1 MQSRIGST
9 SSGRVSSVNIRGQT
23 PKSSPFCPRSSSKL
37 AQSIIKDHMVSHYK
51 RVYSAKAA
59 VDSSVPK
66 SMILNVK
73 YNDRLRQERLKKG
86 LRPQSAHSSSQRNS
100 RASCST
106 AQSHYSSR
114 SSVVSTP
121 RLNTSF
127 NVKDIVYI
135 SHNTSS
141 QHLNRPATHS
151 KYHSPEASLN
161 RKHSASSLTEQS
173 TYKTFQDPRQKT
185 YSGDLMKKHSQYF
198 TQPKPFAPATLKS
211 EKSSFLSKYRYYR
224 APQRSLALNSI
235 RAMKQGETDPER
247 TKMMEDTHTYYDFT
261 QEFNTG
267 HERSEDE
274 PCTARFSSSGKRV
287 KMRGHSR
294 FFDSSFRAPDTA
306 AESYMMT
313 SVSAEEEELRYL
325 EFISAVTD
333 DILSRGSISDS
344 VLDRVMT
351 RHIEVNRD
359 QLSVGKMRHLLD
371 VLRKELQDPYVS
383 PSLNSDVE
391 VENGLSDSLLRPLQS
406 QEFKPTKDDSV
417 YFTEEYCD
425 SQNGGTFLNS
435 SKETFSP
442 QASSLTDEHGQ
453 TEDETS
459 ECVAKSEN
467 GLMSEG
473 IKEDTQLDD
482 SASEESSQGHS
493 AGSDED
499 SSQNDS
505 VANEEDSQDGDLKV
519 NDDENEGSG
528 PGNASGK
535 NEDDDQECTSA
546 SREESVHQEED
557 DPEDH
562 SQELEDLDRTFSESL
577 QVTSNKQCDGPDVA
591 VEQTTDTLASL
602 SDDDF

>member
-23 PKSSPFCPRSSSKL
+23 PKSNPFCPRSSSKV

-59 VDSSVPK
+59 VDNSVPK
-66 SMILNVK
+66 SMMLNVK

-86 LRPQSAHSSSQRNS
+86 LRSQSSHSSSQRNS

-141 QHLNRPATHS
+141 QHLHRPTTSLKH
-151 KYHSPEASLN
+151 HSPEASLT
-161 RKHSASSLTEQS
+161 RKHSACSLTEQS
-173 TYKTFQDPRQKT
+173 TYKSFQDPRQKT
-185 YSGDLMKKHSQYF
+185 YGGDLIKKHSQYF
-198 TQPKPFAPATLKS
+198 TQPKPFAPSTLKS

-224 APQRSLALNSI
+224 APQRSLAFNSI
-235 RAMKQGETDPER
+235 RAMKQGEEDPES
-247 TKMMEDTHTYYDFT
+247 TKMMEDIQTYYDFT
-261 QEFNTG
+261 QEFNVG

-274 PCTARFSSSGKRV
+274 PCTARFSGKRV
-287 KMRGHSR
+287 KMRGHAQL
-294 FFDSSFRAPDTA
+294 FDSSFRASETTG
-306 AESYMMT
+306 ESYMM

-333 DILSRGSISDS
+333 DILSRGSTSDR

-351 RHIEVNRD
+351 RHIEMNRD

-371 VLRKELQDPYVS
+371 ILRKELQDPYVS
-383 PSLNSDVE
+383 TSFNSE
-391 VENGLSDSLLRPLQS
+391 IESGLSESLLRPLES
-406 QEFKPTKDDSV
+406 QEFRRTKTKGDSV

-425 SQNGGTFLNS
+425 SQNGGAFLSS
-435 SKETFSP
+435 SKETSSP
-442 QASSLTDEHGQ
+442 QASCVTDEHGQ

-459 ECVAKSEN
+459 ACLAQSEK
-467 GLMSEG
+467 GSVSEG
-473 IKEDTQLDD
+473 IKEDAQLDNI
-482 SASEESSQGHS
+482 ASEENSPDHS
-493 AGSDED
+493 AGSEED

-505 VANEEDSQDGDLKV
+505 VANEGDSQDDDLKV
-519 NDDENEGSG
+519 NDVENEGSR
-528 PGNASGK
+528 PDSASVR
-535 NEDDDQECTSA
+535 NEDEDQECTSA

-562 SQELEDLDRTFSESL
+562 SQELDDLDRTFSKCL
-577 QVTSNKQCDGPDVA
+577 QVTSNNLCDGPDLA
-591 VEQTTDTLASL
+591 VDQATDTVASL